1 MICALILSEEIT
13 RTFLLRLSL
22 SPSTDLP
29 DPGINNGTTIVMIL
43 VVGCWSEIVYDFR
56 GMQLRID

>member
-13 RTFLLRLSL
+13 RTFLFWLSL

-29 DPGINNGTTIVMIL
+29 DPGINKGTTIVMIL
-43 VVGCWSEIVYDFR
+43 VVVCWREMVYDLR
-56 GMQLRID
+56 GMHLRID